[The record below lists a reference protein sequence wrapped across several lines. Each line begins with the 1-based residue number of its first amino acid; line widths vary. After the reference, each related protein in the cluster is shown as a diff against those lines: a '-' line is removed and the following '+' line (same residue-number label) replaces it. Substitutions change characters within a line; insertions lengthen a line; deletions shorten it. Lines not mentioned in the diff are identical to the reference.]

1 MLLRQVEE
9 YCKAVV
15 AAKIANHE
23 YLHKQAPITAM
34 LEISESPSFPA
45 DQSYQA

>member
-15 AAKIANHE
+15 AAQIANHE
-23 YLHKQAPITAM
+23 YLHKQALITV
-34 LEISESPSFPA
+34 LL
-45 DQSYQA
+45 